1 MPEGED
7 RREIYQ
13 NCKITLISMA
23 NPNLTLVIHGI
34 KHPKRKLTRWI
45 LFKYCTIQ
53 KVIFEG
59 IE

>member
-7 RREIYQ
+7 RREIYH

-23 NPNLTLVIHGI
+23 NPNLTFVIHGI

-45 LFKYCTIQ
+45 LCLNIVPFKR
-53 KVIFEG
+53 
-59 IE
+59 